1 MSHVLLT
8 SQQPDEAL
16 GLAAT
21 WARRGEPVTVVLLDG
36 AAAVLRARHRSAGG
50 VAAARD
56 AGARVLADAD
66 AVAERMIPAG
76 DIELTDLDAVAD
88 LVADPDSRVQWW

>member
-21 WARRGEPVTVVLLDG
+21 WAQRGEPVTVVLLDG
-36 AAAVLRARHRSAGG
+36 AVAVLRAGHRCAGC

-66 AVAERMIPAG
+66 AAAERMVTADG
-76 DIELTDLDAVAD
+76 VDLVDLDAVAE
-88 LVADPDSRVQWW
+88 LIADAESRVQWW